1 MPLEDSSKE
10 NVTINIHKRLFCYN
24 RLPFGV
30 ASAPAI
36 FQHYMDSLL
45 QGCKGV
51 TAYLNDILVA
61 GLTFASHSENLS
73 AVLDKLD
80 KAGLQLNREKCSF
93 LKSSVE
99 YLGHI
104 IDSQGLHP
112 TTEKV
117 KAIQDAPKP
126 KKVAELRSFLGL
138 INYYSRFLPNL
149 SSKLAPLYNLIRKNT
164 R

>member
-1 MPLEDSSKE
+1 M
-10 NVTINIHKRLFCYN
+10 
-24 RLPFGV
+24 
-30 ASAPAI
+30 SALAV
-36 FQHYMDSLL
+36 FQSYRDSLL

-51 TAYLNDILVA
+51 TAYLDDILVA
-61 GLTFASHSENLS
+61 GSTVAGHLENLS
-73 AVLDKLD
+73 AVLHKLN
-80 KAGLQLNREKCSF
+80 KAGFGLNRGKCSF
-93 LKSSVE
+93 IKSSVE

-126 KKVAELRSFLGL
+126 KNVTELRPFLGL

-149 SSKLAPLYNLIRKNT
+149 LSKLTPLYNLLCKNT
-164 R
+164 RWSWKVREMQLFI